1 MFYRM
6 GDFYEMFGDDAVIAS
21 KILQI
26 QLTSRNKNKEDSI
39 PLCGVPVHAYDQYL
53 NKLTG
58 AGYKVA
64 VCEQTEDPAQ
74 AKGLVK
80 REVVR
85 IITPGT
91 IVSPDLLDA
100 TSNCFLAAL
109 CFDSKKNQAGIA
121 FCDLSTG
128 EFEVDQ
134 LDLKTGASEIV
145 ELLYLYKPREILV
158 SEFDERSDTGI
169 QSIFFKQTENLFS
182 NGDFGTHFE
191 PLADFNFELRAAR
204 RSLKDHFRV
213 STLDGFGI
221 ETKPLSIRTAGAILA
236 YLKETQ
242 KDTLKHINRI
252 RQIQKD
258 QQMILDES
266 TIRNLELFET
276 LNGFEKKNTLVH
288 LLDKCKTAMGSRK
301 LKRWMAAPLL
311 KKDQIEE
318 RLDAVQSLID
328 SGSTLEKMR
337 LVLSQVG
344 DLERIIA
351 RISMPSTSVSD
362 LVRLRSGL
370 EPLEQLNGF
379 FKQLNNT
386 TLHKQVINFDD
397 LKDLY
402 QLLKDQI
409 LDDPTVKVKDGG
421 FIRQG
426 INKKLDKLKNLMK
439 NGKQLIANMEADER
453 QKTGITSLKIGFN
466 KVFGYYI
473 EVSNA
478 SKHLVPDSYIRRQT
492 LVNNER
498 YVTEELKELEEEI
511 LSAEEDSR
519 ALELKLFNEL
529 KQKLQAEISR
539 IQKSAQIVA
548 TVDVLSTFSFN
559 AKLNNYNRPELD
571 DNPNRRTLTIK
582 EGRHPV
588 IESLDFEEPFIPNDV
603 VLDSRAGVI
612 MVITGPNM
620 GGKSTYMRQ
629 TALIA
634 LMAQIGSFVPAED
647 ARLPIFDR
655 IFTRVGA
662 SDNLTR
668 GQSTFMVEMSEAAS
682 ILNNAS
688 KDSFIILDEIG
699 RGTSTFDGISIAWA
713 IIEYL
718 HEIKALTL
726 FATHYHELILLE
738 QQLEGVCN
746 AKVVVHEEDD
756 NMVFLRKIVSGE
768 TDKSYGIQVAK
779 LAGLPQNVVD
789 RAKEVIQGLKM
800 AEKKFSDLETGS
812 PLRNNA
818 VNEQIEDNFQMSFL
832 PPEEPWMDDI
842 RKFDINKSTPLDA
855 LELINYIQKKI

>member
-6 GDFYEMFGDDAVIAS
+6 GDFYEMFGDDAVIAA

-134 LDLKTGASEIV
+134 LDLKTGTSEIV

-182 NGDFGTHFE
+182 NGDVGTHFE

-311 KKDQIEE
+311 KKEQIEE

-379 FKQLNNT
+379 FKQLDNT

-548 TVDVLSTFSFN
+548 TVDVLSTFAFN

-634 LMAQIGSFVPAED
+634 LMAQIGSFVPAEE

-812 PLRNNA
+812 PPRNNA